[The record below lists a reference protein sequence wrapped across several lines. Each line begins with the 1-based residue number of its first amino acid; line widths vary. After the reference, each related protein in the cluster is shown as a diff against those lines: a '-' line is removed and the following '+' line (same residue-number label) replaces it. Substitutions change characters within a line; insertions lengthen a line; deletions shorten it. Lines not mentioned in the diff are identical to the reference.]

1 MKRVYLFLWGVL
13 IIKVTPL
20 YFKRGDTMSYIA
32 PQGDIYILKNVPFDR
47 SYNHTVKW
55 GSATT
60 QFNTLSSAP
69 FFKYH
74 LEEQSYQRWKRD
86 YIRVSLTCDDLY
98 NCNYLI
104 FRNKGYSNKWF
115 YAFLDEP
122 EYINNNCSEIHY
134 TIDVM
139 QTWMFDIEVPPCF
152 VEREHTLSDGIG
164 DNLVPE
170 NLEHGELEIVD
181 HGYKRFERFLGAIV
195 TTKRIPDIF
204 TTGTGLLPV
213 ECRYTVRT
221 QYIPDPILGT
231 SNFSSACGIPTGLY
245 VAYGFPVDVDDIS
258 FWEDNRINY
267 DMQDYRVNGG
277 ASLSGVLTLGRL
289 LSLISKGL
297 VQTPN
302 QGYMSGDDIVAA
314 YIYPSE
320 FNYLTY
326 MSNSVTNGNRR
337 GTAEQAFFIGA
348 RPTAFQDIGDSVTY
362 YPKNNKLFTYPYVQL
377 MISNNRG
384 NIVNLKYEEAN
395 GMTENG
401 IFTPLF
407 RWVGTW
413 MNPPQLT
420 LVPSYNNLSD
430 NYEQGLSITDFP
442 VPTFMT
448 EQYAKWL
455 EQNGNRFTFGLMSS
469 VIGTIA
475 NTAMSAGAP
484 MPPQLARRATPTHHA
499 EYSNADIPMAYNRTA
514 NAISSGLNLASE
526 IGSSVA
532 KIQDLKNA
540 PPSVAQNVA
549 NDLINVGTNRVG
561 FRFYSMAIKKQ
572 FATIIDDYF
581 SMFGY
586 ATKRVKVPNVFSS
599 NTTHRRNW
607 NYLNT
612 KGALVKSA
620 SDTSGVPAFDLE
632 QIQNILDK
640 GITFWNFIG
649 QVGNYNL
656 DNSIVTQ

>member
-1 MKRVYLFLWGVL
+1 MAYITPNSTIYL
-13 IIKVTPL
+13 
-20 YFKRGDTMSYIA
+20 
-32 PQGDIYILKNVPFDR
+32 LKNVPFDR

-55 GSATT
+55 ANAST
-60 QFNTLSSAP
+60 QLNTLKANP
-69 FFKYH
+69 FLKYT
-74 LEEQSYQRWKRD
+74 LTEQSYQRWKRD
-86 YIRVSLTCDDLY
+86 YIRVAMKCDLLY
-98 NCNYLI
+98 DCNYLI
-104 FRNKGYSNKWF
+104 FQNTAYGNKWF

-122 EYINNNCSEIHY
+122 EYVNDNCSEIHY

-195 TTKRIPDIF
+195 TTKKIPDTF
-204 TTGTGLLPV
+204 QASGTMVPV
-213 ECRYTVRT
+213 PVTYNVKT
-221 QYIPDPILGT
+221 QYVPAPVLGT
-231 SNFSSACGIPTGLY
+231 SNISSACGVPTGLY
-245 VAYGFPVDVDDIS
+245 VAYGFPVDVNDIS
-258 FWEDNRINY
+258 FWENNRINY
-267 DMQDYRVNGG
+267 DMQDYHVNGD
-277 ASLSGVLTLGRL
+277 ASLSGVLTLGRMI
-289 LSLISKGL
+289 SLISEGL
-297 VQTPN
+297 VPSMY
-302 QGYMSGDDIVAA
+302 GGSLSGDDIVAA
-314 YIYPSE
+314 YIYPAD

-326 MSNSVTNGNRR
+326 MGNSITDGNRN
-337 GTAEQAFFIGA
+337 GTAQQAISIGA
-348 RPTAFQDIGDSVTY
+348 RPTYFQDIGDSVVY

-377 MISNNRG
+377 MVSNNRG
-384 NIVNLKYEEAN
+384 STINLKYEEAN
-395 GMTENG
+395 GTTIDNV
-401 IFTPLF
+401 FTPLF

-413 MNPPQLT
+413 LNPPQVT

-442 VPTFMT
+442 IPAFMT

-455 EQNGNRFTFGLMSS
+455 EQNGNKFTFGLMSS

-475 NTAMSAGAP
+475 NTAMSMAAP
-484 MPPQLARRATPTHHA
+484 IPPQLARRATPLHHA
-499 EYSNADIPMAYNRTA
+499 EYSNADIPMAYSRTA

-532 KIQDLKNA
+532 QIQDLKNA
-540 PPSVAQNVA
+540 PASVAQNIA

-572 FATIIDDYF
+572 FATRIDDYF

-586 ATKRVKVPNVFSS
+586 ATKKVKVPNVFSS
-599 NTTHRRNW
+599 NTTHRKNW

-620 SDTSGVPAFDLE
+620 SGSSGVPAFDLE